1 MTDPVRGAE
10 HTMSLPLLPGYPH
23 QSPKVVLGKTRHF
36 EFKNG
41 IPVAKKPVIELTP
54 EEVEALENYSPASPS
69 VKNASSATLSLP
81 PVVPAHV
88 LLDKKVGPVLAVTR
102 R

>member
-1 MTDPVRGAE
+1 
-10 HTMSLPLLPGYPH
+10 MSLPLLPGYPH
-23 QSPKVVLGKTRHF
+23 QSPKAALGKTRHF
-36 EFKNG
+36 EFKNE

-54 EEVEALENYSPASPS
+54 EDVAALGNYSPASPS
-69 VKNASSATLSLP
+69 SKNASSATLSLP

-88 LLDKKVGPVLAVTR
+88 LLDKKVVLNAAAAR